1 MIVAWLIALI
11 LFVIVEAATY
21 ALVSIWFAAGA
32 LVALISA
39 AVNASV
45 WLQVVL
51 FLVISAVTLAATRP
65 MARKFQG
72 QKKERTNADKVL
84 EMTGVVTERID
95 NIDGTGTVYVDGK
108 VWSARSENG
117 DVIEKDTRVKV
128 VRIEGVKL
136 YVVPKMDVV
145 ISGK

>member
-32 LVALISA
+32 LVALVSA
-39 AVNASV
+39 AVDAPV

-136 YVVPKMDVV
+136 YVVSKSDVV
-145 ISGK
+145 MSGK

>member
-21 ALVSIWFAAGA
+21 ALVSIWFAAGV
-32 LVALISA
+32 LVALVSA
-39 AVNASV
+39 AVNAPV

-51 FLVISAVTLAATRP
+51 FLVISAVTLAATRS